1 MSVTRILRRAG
12 MAAATCVALV
22 AASTASAGN
31 ILHTIGWA
39 NGYENFTLSNHSG
52 AVSVGGFAG
61 DWNGTPIDFWCIDV
75 FHSFSLGSTYTNDYV
90 AAPYSNPRLSEL
102 FQADLASALTGPVN
116 VNSAAFQLA
125 VWNIIYDNDN
135 SVSGGTWFATGDAAA
150 ISLANSWLTSLPSS
164 SNVQLTSLTST
175 ADPQHQ
181 QFVTPG
187 GPLQQVPEP
196 SSIPLLG
203 VGLAAMLFAIR
214 NRKSLG
220 TKA

>member
-1 MSVTRILRRAG
+1 M
-12 MAAATCVALV
+12 
-22 AASTASAGN
+22 
-31 ILHTIGWA
+31 
-39 NGYENFTLSNHSG
+39 
-52 AVSVGGFAG
+52 
-61 DWNGTPIDFWCIDV
+61 
-75 FHSFSLGSTYTNDYV
+75 
-90 AAPYSNPRLSEL
+90 
-102 FQADLASALTGPVN
+102 TGPVN

-150 ISLANSWLTSLPSS
+150 ISLADSWLASLPSS
-164 SNVQLTSLTST
+164 SNVLLTSLTST